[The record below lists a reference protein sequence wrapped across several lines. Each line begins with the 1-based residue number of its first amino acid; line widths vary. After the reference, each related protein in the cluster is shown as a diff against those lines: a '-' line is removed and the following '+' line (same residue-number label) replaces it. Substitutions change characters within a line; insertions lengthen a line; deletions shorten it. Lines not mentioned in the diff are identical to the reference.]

1 VVPVGVCGMGQAHTE
16 RDRGGIKC
24 SAGLKHHLNS
34 WVFCHVAVTS
44 DIMCGIM
51 CCTSRQ
57 DNLGGLEHTRKQSIR
72 TELVP
77 SMALVSAFIAFVR
90 VPPQNPTVNISV
102 NKEVTDT
109 WCMTSDLDLYHLIAE
124 M

>member
-1 VVPVGVCGMGQAHTE
+1 VQ
-16 RDRGGIKC
+16 
-24 SAGLKHHLNS
+24 SSSS
-34 WVFCHVAVTS
+34 WVYCHVAVTS
-44 DIMCGIM
+44 DMCGIM